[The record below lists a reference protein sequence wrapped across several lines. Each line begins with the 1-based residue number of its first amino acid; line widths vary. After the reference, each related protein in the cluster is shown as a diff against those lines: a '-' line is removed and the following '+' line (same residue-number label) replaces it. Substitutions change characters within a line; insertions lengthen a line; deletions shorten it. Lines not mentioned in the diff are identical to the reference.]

1 MYIILI
7 YISSIYVEHFMR
19 PAESPK
25 FLIHIST
32 NKKYIQSYISASVIK
47 QLYVKVLYTGILYI
61 YIVSFLNIRTHPADI
76 T

>member
-1 MYIILI
+1 
-7 YISSIYVEHFMR
+7 MR

-47 QLYVKVLYTGILYI
+47 QLYIKVLYTGILYI
-61 YIVSFLNIRTHPADI
+61 YIYIYIYILFHF
-76 T
+76 